1 MPKEFYSEI
10 DIEDLVNR
18 GITSLVVTDDVVLT
32 DLAWEKAKKLGL
44 ELIQEDEAQPSAPVR
59 PYMGNKNINPAGP
72 SKSPGQRNEIKK
84 KVRQAVIARLGKDI
98 DAELLDS
105 VIDRILNDQTNC

>member
-18 GITSLVVTDDVVLT
+18 GVTSLVISDNVVLT

-44 ELIQEDEAQPSAPVR
+44 ELIQDDDAQPSAPVR
-59 PYMGNKNINPAGP
+59 PYLSRK
-72 SKSPGQRNEIKK
+72 KSNQPESSVASCQKSDMKK
-84 KVRQAVIARLGKDI
+84 KVREAVIARIGKEV
-98 DAELLDS
+98 DAELLDN
-105 VIDRILNDQTNC
+105 VIDRILKDQNIS